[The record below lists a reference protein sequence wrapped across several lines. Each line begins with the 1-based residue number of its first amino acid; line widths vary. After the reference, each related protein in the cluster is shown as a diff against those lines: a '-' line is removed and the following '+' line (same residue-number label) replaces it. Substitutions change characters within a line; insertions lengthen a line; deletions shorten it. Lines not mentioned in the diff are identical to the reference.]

1 MTIVLKIFFV
11 ILAYLIGSI
20 PFGLLFGLFKGIDI
34 REHGSH
40 NIGTTNTGR
49 VLGQKYAIL
58 TYACDMGKGALFVAL
73 FRFGLIPSTYM
84 VLSPLLYGV
93 IACLGHTFSIY
104 LKFKGGK
111 AVATG
116 SGMVLGYVPLL
127 FIICF
132 SFFFLIV
139 FITKKVSV
147 GSLSAVIL
155 AVILSFVLVYYYN
168 GFTWSN
174 EVTHYNMYL
183 LLSVSLIASV
193 VWVKHMKNVER
204 IFSGT
209 ESNVK
214 FLTKKSHE
222 S

>member
-1 MTIVLKIFFV
+1 MNIVLKIFFV
-11 ILAYLIGSI
+11 ILTYLIGSI

-73 FRFGLIPSTYM
+73 FRFGAIPSTYM
-84 VLSPLLYGV
+84 ILSPLFYGV

-104 LKFKGGK
+104 LGFKGGK

-116 SGMVLGYVPLL
+116 SGMILGYAPLL
-127 FIICF
+127 FLVCF
-132 SFFFLIV
+132 GFFFLMM
-139 FITKKVSV
+139 FLSKMVSI
-147 GSLSAVIL
+147 GSLSASLL
-155 AVILSFVLVYYYN
+155 ASILSFILVVYHKGYVWDN
-168 GFTWSN
+168 QITPF
-174 EVTHYNMYL
+174 NMYF
-183 LLSVSLIASV
+183 LIGICLITCV
-193 VWVKHMKNVER
+193 VWIKHTKNIER
-204 IFSGT
+204 LFMGT
-209 ESNVK
+209 ESKVG
-214 FLTKKSHE
+214 FLIKKSR

>member
-1 MTIVLKIFFV
+1 MTIVLKIFFIV
-11 ILAYLIGSI
+11 LTYLVGSI

-73 FRFGLIPSTYM
+73 FRFRVISEDYM

-93 IACLGHTFSIY
+93 VACLGHTFSIY

-116 SGMVLGYVPLL
+116 SGMLLGYAPLL
-127 FIICF
+127 FLVCF
-132 SFFFLIV
+132 GFFFLML
-139 FITKKVSV
+139 FITKRVSI
-147 GSLSAVIL
+147 GSLSASLL
-155 AVILSFVLVYYYN
+155 ATILSFILVFYFK
-168 GFTWSN
+168 GFVWNQSIP
-174 EVTHYNMYL
+174 YNMYL
-183 LLSVSLIASV
+183 LVGVCIITCV
-193 VWVKHMKNVER
+193 IWIKHTKNIER
-204 IFSGT
+204 IIAGT
-209 ESNVK
+209 ESKVSWS
-214 FLTKKSHE
+214 TKKSR
-222 S
+222 

>member
-1 MTIVLKIFFV
+1 MTIVLKIFFIV
-11 ILAYLIGSI
+11 LTYLVGSI

-73 FRFGLIPSTYM
+73 FRFRVIPEDYM

-93 IACLGHTFSIY
+93 VACLGHTFSIY

-116 SGMVLGYVPLL
+116 SGMLLGYAPLL
-127 FIICF
+127 FLVCF
-132 SFFFLIV
+132 GFFFLML
-139 FITKKVSV
+139 FITKRVSI
-147 GSLSAVIL
+147 GSLSASLL
-155 AVILSFVLVYYYN
+155 ATILSFILVFYFK
-168 GFTWSN
+168 GFVWNQSIP
-174 EVTHYNMYL
+174 YNMYL
-183 LLSVSLIASV
+183 LIGVCIITCV
-193 VWVKHMKNVER
+193 IWIKHTKNIER
-204 IFSGT
+204 IISGT
-209 ESNVK
+209 ESK
-214 FLTKKSHE
+214 GSWLTKKSR
-222 S
+222 

>member
-1 MTIVLKIFFV
+1 MTIVLKIFFIV
-11 ILAYLIGSI
+11 LTYLVGSI

-73 FRFGLIPSTYM
+73 FRFRVIPEDYM

-93 IACLGHTFSIY
+93 VACLGHTFSIY

-116 SGMVLGYVPLL
+116 SGMLLGYAPLL
-127 FIICF
+127 FLVCF
-132 SFFFLIV
+132 GFFFLML
-139 FITKKVSV
+139 FITKRVSI
-147 GSLSAVIL
+147 GSLSASLL
-155 AVILSFVLVYYYN
+155 ATILSFILVFYFK
-168 GFTWSN
+168 GFVWNQSIP
-174 EVTHYNMYL
+174 YNMYL
-183 LLSVSLIASV
+183 LIGVCIITCV
-193 VWVKHMKNVER
+193 IWIKHTKNIER
-204 IFSGT
+204 IISGT
-209 ESNVK
+209 ESKVSW
-214 FLTKKSHE
+214 LTKKSR
-222 S
+222 